1 MVRMR
6 SRRRYLAALT
16 LTLAGAAFAADLRL
30 PLRSRVEAFKG
41 SGVWQEVRL
50 DAALSIPQTAIL
62 ICDMWDKHWCSGF
75 YSDKQEIFDAIAV
88 RELDTFRAGIER
100 AFTARQLIFSPR
112 KSLGRVLDAYV
123 DFLESRPHFREL
135 ALGNHISESTR
146 ESQSDPQTGP
156 GGILGDL
163 LVRKCGWKPGK
174 KLQLRIRIAA
184 EAGDRVIAFAYRQE
198 SSEARQAVLKEL
210 KEMLTAYLLP

>member
-1 MVRMR
+1 MTVSA
-6 SRRRYLAALT
+6 SRRT
-16 LTLAGAAFAADLRL
+16 
-30 PLRSRVEAFKG
+30 PLQARSNQTVE
-41 SGVWQEVRL
+41 EIL
-50 DAALSIPQTAIL
+50 DAASSLLGRVPFEEITTSRIAAQAGISVGAL
-62 ICDMWDKHWCSGF
+62 YRF
-75 YSDKQEIFDAIAV
+75 YSDRQEVFDAIAV
-88 RELDTFRAGIER
+88 RELDAFRAGIER

-135 ALGNHISESTR
+135 ALGSHISDSTR

-163 LVRKCGWKPGK
+163 LVRRCGWKPGK

-198 SSEARQAVLKEL
+198 SAEARQAVLKEL